1 MMLYLILVSDPFMMG
16 EMRETCCQL
25 VVQNLVPDVSE
36 LVKNC

>member
-16 EMRETCCQL
+16 EMRETWCEL